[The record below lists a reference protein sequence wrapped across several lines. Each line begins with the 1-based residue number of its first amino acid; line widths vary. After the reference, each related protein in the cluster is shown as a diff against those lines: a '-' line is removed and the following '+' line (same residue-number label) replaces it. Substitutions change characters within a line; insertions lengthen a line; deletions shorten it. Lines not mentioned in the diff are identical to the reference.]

1 MSTTTASTEHPNSTK
16 HQRGP
21 TLWRVTAAEL
31 VKTRSLRSHVGLVV
45 AAVLFLVALGPIQ
58 ALGQVLAEPPL
69 EPADTVG
76 AAIGTALSGGST
88 AALIAGVLGVLSVTS
103 EYPTGLIRTT
113 LWAVPRRRLAILG
126 KASALVLVL
135 GPVTLVSAAVAIE
148 ASRQILSRIDA
159 PLSWAEPAPWWAT
172 VAMTLYVLGWALL
185 GQCLGWL
192 LRSAVG
198 ASFGLLGLM
207 FVLPLIGVLL
217 PDTISRAISPFL
229 VSEAGAAMMRV
240 DGDGPGLDP
249 TTATVVWVAWV
260 AIGLV
265 SATVALQ
272 RRDA

>member
-1 MSTTTASTEHPNSTK
+1 MSTITASTDHPTSK

-21 TLWRVTAAEL
+21 TLGRVTAAEL
-31 VKTRSLRSHVGLVV
+31 IKTRSLRSHVGLVI
-45 AAVLFLVALGPIQ
+45 ATVLFLVALGPIQ
-58 ALGQVLAEPPL
+58 ALGQVLSEPPL
-69 EPADTVG
+69 EPADTLG

-113 LWAVPRRRLAILG
+113 LWAVPRRRLTILG

-135 GPVTLVSAAVAIE
+135 GPATLVSAVVAIE

-159 PLSWAEPAPWWAT
+159 PLSWAEVGPWWAV

-207 FVLPLIGVLL
+207 FVLPLVGVVL
-217 PDTISRAISPFL
+217 PDTLSRAISPFL
-229 VSEAGAAMMRV
+229 VSEAGAAMMRL
-240 DGDGPGLDP
+240 GGNGPGLDP
-249 TTATVVWVAWV
+249 AVATLVWVGWV

-265 SATVALQ
+265 SATIALQ

>member
-1 MSTTTASTEHPNSTK
+1 MTTAEMI
-16 HQRGP
+16 
-21 TLWRVTAAEL
+21 
-31 VKTRSLRSHVGLVV
+31 KTRSLRSHVGLVV
-45 AAVLFLVALGPIQ
+45 GAVLFLMALGPIQ
-58 ALGQVLAEPPL
+58 ALGQVLAQPPL

-88 AALIAGVLGVLSVTS
+88 AAVIAGVLGVLSVTS

-113 LWAVPRRRLAILG
+113 LWAVPRRLLAILG

-135 GPVTLVSAAVAIE
+135 GPATLVSAGVAIE
-148 ASRQILSRIDA
+148 ASRQILSRIGA
-159 PLSWAEPAPWWAT
+159 PLSWAELAPWRAT

-207 FVLPLIGVLL
+207 FVLPLIGVVL
-217 PDTISRAISPFL
+217 PDSLSRAISPFL

-240 DGDGPGLDP
+240 DGAGSGLAP
-249 TTATVVWVAWV
+249 TTATVVWVAWIV
-260 AIGLV
+260 IGLV
-265 SATVALQ
+265 SAATALR

>member
-1 MSTTTASTEHPNSTK
+1 MSITTAPTDDTTTK
-16 HQRGP
+16 HQRRP
-21 TLWRVTAAEL
+21 TLGPVTTAEL
-31 VKTRSLRSHVGLVV
+31 IKTRSLRSHVGLVV
-45 AAVLFLVALGPIQ
+45 GTVLFLLALGPIQ

-69 EPADTVG
+69 EPADSAG

-88 AALIAGVLGVLSVTS
+88 AALIAGILGVLSVTS
-103 EYPTGLIRTT
+103 EYSTGLIRTT
-113 LWAVPRRRLAILG
+113 LWTVPRRRLTILG
-126 KASALVLVL
+126 KSAALVLVL
-135 GPVTLVSAAVAIE
+135 GPATLVSAAVAIE
-148 ASRQILSRIDA
+148 GSRQILVRIHA

-192 LRSAVG
+192 LRSPVG

-207 FVLPLIGVLL
+207 FVLPLVGALL
-217 PDTISRAISPFL
+217 PDPLSRAISPFL

-240 DGDGPGLDP
+240 GGNGPGLDS

-260 AIGLV
+260 AVGLV